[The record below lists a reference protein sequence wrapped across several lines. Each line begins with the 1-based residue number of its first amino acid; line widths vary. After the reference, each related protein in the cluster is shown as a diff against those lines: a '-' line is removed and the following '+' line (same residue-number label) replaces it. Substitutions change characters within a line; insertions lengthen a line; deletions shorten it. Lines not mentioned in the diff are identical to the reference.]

1 MPHKRTSS
9 WERVRVDLEVYE
21 YVPRDDEQD
30 LGHDEAEREEDLIF
44 VFEQFWDLRELRVED
59 AIQTICLHDE
69 ECNHLW
75 WDKMGLNKLF
85 WMHKRKELVGG
96 GGRKYFRR

>member
-1 MPHKRTSS
+1 MQVFNQSSRKLRQTFRELTCHGVDEVILARTTMPHKRTSS

-44 VFEQFWDLRELRVED
+44 VFEQF
-59 AIQTICLHDE
+59 
-69 ECNHLW
+69 
-75 WDKMGLNKLF
+75 
-85 WMHKRKELVGG
+85 
-96 GGRKYFRR
+96 